1 MRIIRVSDQG
11 ILIQLMREIKV
22 DPYGIEIMLPK
33 AINYVI
39 KINSLPSIQANILKQ
54 EMLSLGGD
62 VAVTRDALTGKAKQ
76 TDCLI
81 IGSLSHYRAL
91 SAKLNKQPFGLDKLS
106 YGLSALIANYQKDS
120 FKLDLGRF
128 RLTAGRGRTLI
139 CGIVNLTVD
148 SFSGDGL
155 YRSPGHQVTRS
166 PDLGYIFDYV
176 QRMVE
181 DGADVIDIGGE
192 STRPGSVP
200 VPLKE
205 EMSRVIPVIK
215 KIAKKINVPISV
227 DTYKPEIAQAA
238 VDCGASLI
246 NDISGLRDPRMIKV
260 AASKKCG
267 VVIMHCKGRPRT
279 MQAKPRYDSLIDEI
293 IAYLDKTIIRAEA
306 GGIAKNKIIV
316 DPGIGFGKT
325 TLHNLQII
333 KRLRE
338 FKVLGQPILVGPSR
352 KSFIG
357 KILDL
362 PPAERLYGTISA
374 SVLSA
379 NNGADF
385 LRVHDVKEI
394 RQAISVSDSIDNA

>member
-91 SAKLNKQPFGLDKLS
+91 SEKLKKQPFGLDRLS
-106 YGLSALIANYQKDS
+106 SGLSALIANYQKDS

-128 RLTAGRGRTLI
+128 RLTCLRGRTLI
-139 CGIVNLTVD
+139 CGIVNLTAD

-155 YRSPGHQVTRS
+155 FRCQEKKFKSY
-166 PDLGYIFDYV
+166 DLGFILDYV
-176 QRMVE
+176 CRMVE
-181 DGADVIDIGGE
+181 DGADMIDVGGE
-192 STRPGSVP
+192 STRPGARP
-200 VPLKE
+200 VPLRE
-205 EMSRVIPVIK
+205 ELCRTIPVIK
-215 KIAKKINVPISV
+215 MIAKKIKVPLSI
-227 DTYKPEIAQAA
+227 DTYKPEVAESAI
-238 VDCGASLI
+238 DCGASLI
-246 NDISGLRDPRMIKV
+246 NDISGLRDHRMIKV

-267 VVIMHCKGRPRT
+267 VVIMHCKGSPRT
-279 MQAKPRYDSLIDEI
+279 MQAKPRYGSLIEEI
-293 IAYLDKTIIRAEA
+293 IAYLHKTIIRAEA
-306 GGIAKNKIIV
+306 GGVAKNKIIV

-325 TLHNLQII
+325 VSHNLQIL

-374 SVLSA
+374 SVLAA

-394 RQAISVSDSIDNA
+394 RQAISVADSIDNA